1 MDSLSRDALLQMLK
15 KVFPRL
21 DQDRAIGILVDLP
34 RSNREDNE
42 NWRQRRQMAMQ
53 WKNHLLSGL
62 RELGLER
69 AALFA
74 YESVGANNVN
84 LPPVM
89 LAVQDLLPNTFDSLH
104 NDIDEIDVKRIYG
117 DTQIF
122 LALTEYSA
130 TAPLKIAGKAF
141 GFRAATMPGFS
152 TAMLPA
158 IQVDFDQVSRRL
170 LLLKEKLD
178 EANAAEIIFLVDKN
192 QEYRMFFDLSHRQ
205 AIVSSGRFL
214 HPGEVGNLPSGETYI
229 VPYEGEKQ
237 EASRTEGVLPVQI
250 RNGIVLFKI
259 KHNRARSVS
268 GDGEAAKMEELFLNR
283 EPAYGNMAE
292 LGFGVLADFGIQPV
306 GEILLDEKLG
316 LHVGFGRSDH
326 FGGFVGVNQF
336 SQPSNM
342 VHVDQIFVPA
352 CQPRIS
358 VRQVVLRYPDRA
370 AEIIIKNDKYL
381 IF

>member
-1 MDSLSRDALLQMLK
+1 MDSLSRDALLQLIRM
-15 KVFPRL
+15 VFPRL
-21 DQDRAIGILVDLP
+21 EQDRALGILVDMP
-34 RSNREDNE
+34 RSSRDDSDG
-42 NWRQRRQMAMQ
+42 WRQRRQLAMQ

-69 AALFA
+69 VTLYV
-74 YESVGANNVN
+74 YENVGGNNVN
-84 LPPVM
+84 LPDT
-89 LAVQDLLPNTFDSLH
+89 LAAVKDKLPNTFDAVGNGLEEVELKKIFS
-104 NDIDEIDVKRIYG
+104 E
-117 DTQIF
+117 TQLF

-130 TAPLKIAGKAF
+130 TAPLKLAGRAF

-152 TAMLPA
+152 TAMIPA
-158 IQVDFDQVSRRL
+158 LQVDFEKLCRRL
-170 LLLKEKLD
+170 NLLKEKLD
-178 EANAAEIIFLVDKN
+178 EACAAEILFLVDKN
-192 QEYRMFFDLSHRQ
+192 REYKMFFDLLHRQ
-205 AIVSSGRFL
+205 AIVSSGRFMR
-214 HPGEVGNLPSGETYI
+214 PGEVGNLPSGETYI
-229 VPYEGEKQ
+229 VPYEGEKA
-237 EASRTEGVLPVQI
+237 EASRTEGLLPVQI
-250 RNGIVLFKI
+250 RNSLVLYKI
-259 KHNRARSVS
+259 KHNRARSIS

-292 LGFGVLADFGIQPV
+292 LGFGVLADFGVQPV

-336 SQPSNM
+336 TQASNM

-370 AEIIIKNDKYL
+370 AETIMKNDKYM